1 MQVGDLRSNAR
12 THTQKQHFC
21 FPLAHTQHNTTKN
34 MFIVFLLWAKNLAL
48 FDISNEFYVKKY
60 QKKAPRYLEVK
71 L

>member
-1 MQVGDLRSNAR
+1 
-12 THTQKQHFC
+12 
-21 FPLAHTQHNTTKN
+21 